1 MAKSYLDNVDTEQV
15 TKLLNNTDT
24 NATYFTSI
32 TDNVVKSYSEQ
43 LDKILEKIR
52 QTLATNETEMSM
64 EQLEK
69 YMLELS
75 NCLYFI
81 GEKLEYVGIKM
92 DVSRA
97 AQKEVYNN
105 AYLDNDIEKFDDSGK
120 KIKPTKDANI
130 AVAEEKSKYENIV
143 TSIYE
148 RTYKV
153 IKFKIDAGYEM
164 LSTLKKILSRRI
176 TEFEASTRT
185 QPVSSNNF

>member
-24 NATYFTSI
+24 NAAYFTSI

-97 AQKEVYNN
+97 AQKEVYNILLF
-105 AYLDNDIEKFDDSGK
+105 YLLIFQSFYLVG
-120 KIKPTKDANI
+120 
-130 AVAEEKSKYENIV
+130 
-143 TSIYE
+143 
-148 RTYKV
+148 
-153 IKFKIDAGYEM
+153 
-164 LSTLKKILSRRI
+164 
-176 TEFEASTRT
+176 
-185 QPVSSNNF
+185 